1 MHSSSARRPC
11 RPETLRRWQMD
22 LSLLDHKGVMFQ
34 AMSTAMMRSEDS
46 IQTRARLDKIKLAKL
61 R

>member
-1 MHSSSARRPC
+1 
-11 RPETLRRWQMD
+11 MD
-22 LSLLDHKGVMFQ
+22 LSLLDHKGARFQ